1 MRERWLRI
9 GFLAG
14 ALFVINVVGRL
25 VVRLGS
31 VDEVD
36 TQELVT
42 LVTYGVVGLV
52 MGVVAG
58 WWVRLRPLGVVV
70 ADLAGGSVAAVVLIL
85 LVGPFVSR
93 TSPAAVGVGDSFEA
107 AWQFIGFAGGG
118 ALVGMLL
125 VIMVGRDYKSR
136 SLKRFAE
143 AKLTK
148 PHRPVR
154 RSH

>member
-9 GFLAG
+9 GILAG
-14 ALFVINVVGRL
+14 ALIAVNVVGRL
-25 VVRLGS
+25 VVQLGS
-31 VDEVD
+31 VDDVE

-42 LVTYGVVGLV
+42 LVTYGAVALV
-52 MGVVAG
+52 MAVVAG

-70 ADLAGGSVAAVVLIL
+70 ADLAGGAVAAGLLTL
-85 LVGPFVSR
+85 LVGPFVSG
-93 TSPAAVGVGDSFEA
+93 TSPSAVGVGDSFEA
-107 AWQFIGFAGGG
+107 AWQFAGFAAAG

-125 VIMVGRDYKSR
+125 VIMLGRDHQSK

-148 PHRPVR
+148 PRRPV
-154 RSH
+154 

>member
-9 GFLAG
+9 GILAG
-14 ALFVINVVGRL
+14 ALIAVNVVGRL

-31 VDEVD
+31 VDDVE

-42 LVTYGVVGLV
+42 LVTYGAVALV
-52 MGVVAG
+52 MAVVAG

-70 ADLAGGSVAAVVLIL
+70 ADLAGGAVAAGLLTL
-85 LVGPFVSR
+85 LVGPFVSG
-93 TSPAAVGVGDSFEA
+93 TSPSAVGVGDSFEA
-107 AWQFIGFAGGG
+107 AWQFAGFAAAG

-125 VIMVGRDYKSR
+125 VIMLGRDHQSK

-148 PHRPVR
+148 PRRPV
-154 RSH
+154 